1 MIPKRWINSRNRK
14 KSTLLKRLSKLKN
27 VKKRWGEKAML
38 ETMPISEKLKMLRDR
53 RGLTLDELAEQ
64 TGLSR
69 SALSNY
75 ETNES
80 KEVSQFALV
89 TLEKFYGVS
98 TDYLLGLSA
107 LENPMQG
114 DIHDLN
120 ISSEM
125 AELLKSGKINN
136 RLLCEMAT
144 HPDFPKLLM
153 DMEIMVDGEARN
165 AIRAIDM
172 LFEAVRMKIV
182 KETNIG
188 EDSNAQ
194 ILTFKEAQIDE
205 DEYFEMKIKNDLR
218 PILRDKY
225 AERSEGSRQLEEIE
239 KYVQQLIREA
249 DIVRE
254 QKEQNVPD
262 DEIWIDRTIAMLMA
276 KWKIKWNKLTEVQ
289 QRSFKEVLMQSELR
303 KEQLPKKRMRGR
315 KR

>member
-1 MIPKRWINSRNRK
+1 
-14 KSTLLKRLSKLKN
+14 
-27 VKKRWGEKAML
+27 ML

-75 ETNES
+75 ESNES

-89 TLEKFYGVS
+89 VLAKFYGVS

-144 HPDFPKLLM
+144 HPDFP
-153 DMEIMVDGEARN
+153 D
-165 AIRAIDM
+165 
-172 LFEAVRMKIV
+172 
-182 KETNIG
+182 
-188 EDSNAQ
+188 
-194 ILTFKEAQIDE
+194 
-205 DEYFEMKIKNDLR
+205 
-218 PILRDKY
+218 PC
-225 AERSEGSRQLEEIE
+225 
-239 KYVQQLIREA
+239 
-249 DIVRE
+249 
-254 QKEQNVPD
+254 
-262 DEIWIDRTIAMLMA
+262 
-276 KWKIKWNKLTEVQ
+276 
-289 QRSFKEVLMQSELR
+289 
-303 KEQLPKKRMRGR
+303 
-315 KR
+315 

>member
-1 MIPKRWINSRNRK
+1 
-14 KSTLLKRLSKLKN
+14 
-27 VKKRWGEKAML
+27 ML
-38 ETMPISEKLKMLRDR
+38 ETMPISEKLKMLRGR

-89 TLEKFYGVS
+89 TLAKFYGVS

-114 DIHDLN
+114 DVRDLN

-136 RLLCEMAT
+136 RLLCEMAM

-165 AIRAIDM
+165 AIRAI
-172 LFEAVRMKIV
+172 EAVRMKII
-182 KETNIG
+182 KETNIS

-205 DEYFEMKIKNDLR
+205 DEYFEMKIKNDLQVLSCR
-218 PILRDKY
+218 SHFYSLLMLLCSWVLSLAISLSFILFSL
-225 AERSEGSRQLEEIE
+225 A
-239 KYVQQLIREA
+239 
-249 DIVRE
+249 IVS
-254 QKEQNVPD
+254 
-262 DEIWIDRTIAMLMA
+262 L
-276 KWKIKWNKLTEVQ
+276 
-289 QRSFKEVLMQSELR
+289 
-303 KEQLPKKRMRGR
+303 
-315 KR
+315 

>member
-53 RGLTLDELAEQ
+53 HGLTLDELAER

-89 TLEKFYGVS
+89 ALAKFYGVS

-120 ISSEM
+120 ISSR
-125 AELLKSGKINN
+125 AAQKRKNQQPIALRNGDTSG
-136 RLLCEMAT
+136 
-144 HPDFPKLLM
+144 FS
-153 DMEIMVDGEARN
+153 EITDGYGNHGGR
-165 AIRAIDM
+165 
-172 LFEAVRMKIV
+172 
-182 KETNIG
+182 
-188 EDSNAQ
+188 
-194 ILTFKEAQIDE
+194 
-205 DEYFEMKIKNDLR
+205 
-218 PILRDKY
+218 
-225 AERSEGSRQLEEIE
+225 RSE
-239 KYVQQLIREA
+239 
-249 DIVRE
+249 
-254 QKEQNVPD
+254 
-262 DEIWIDRTIAMLMA
+262 
-276 KWKIKWNKLTEVQ
+276 
-289 QRSFKEVLMQSELR
+289 
-303 KEQLPKKRMRGR
+303 KRDSGD
-315 KR
+315 

>member
-1 MIPKRWINSRNRK
+1 
-14 KSTLLKRLSKLKN
+14 
-27 VKKRWGEKAML
+27 ML

-80 KEVSQFALV
+80 KEGSQFALV
-89 TLEKFYGVS
+89 TLAKFYGVS

-172 LFEAVRMKIV
+172 LFEAVRMKII

-218 PILRDKY
+218 PILRFLRDKY

-254 QKEQNVPD
+254 QKEQNVP
-262 DEIWIDRTIAMLMA
+262 R
-276 KWKIKWNKLTEVQ
+276 
-289 QRSFKEVLMQSELR
+289 
-303 KEQLPKKRMRGR
+303 
-315 KR
+315 

>member
-1 MIPKRWINSRNRK
+1 MIPKRWINSQNRK

-53 RGLTLDELAEQ
+53 HGLTLDELAER

-89 TLEKFYGVS
+89 ALAKFYGVS

-114 DIHDLN
+114 DIYDLN

-136 RLLCEMAT
+136 RLLCEMV
-144 HPDFPKLLM
+144 FLLM
-153 DMEIMVDGEARN
+153 TW
-165 AIRAIDM
+165 
-172 LFEAVRMKIV
+172 MKIL
-182 KETNIG
+182 
-188 EDSNAQ
+188 
-194 ILTFKEAQIDE
+194 ILEINVNPLRME
-205 DEYFEMKIKNDLR
+205 KNR
-218 PILRDKY
+218 
-225 AERSEGSRQLEEIE
+225 
-239 KYVQQLIREA
+239 
-249 DIVRE
+249 
-254 QKEQNVPD
+254 
-262 DEIWIDRTIAMLMA
+262 
-276 KWKIKWNKLTEVQ
+276 
-289 QRSFKEVLMQSELR
+289 
-303 KEQLPKKRMRGR
+303 
-315 KR
+315 

>member
-1 MIPKRWINSRNRK
+1 
-14 KSTLLKRLSKLKN
+14 
-27 VKKRWGEKAML
+27 ML

-89 TLEKFYGVS
+89 TLAKFYSVS
-98 TDYLLGLSA
+98 TDYLLGLSE

-125 AELLKSGKINN
+125 AKLLKSGKINN

-165 AIRAIDM
+165 AILAIDM
-172 LFEAVRMKIV
+172 LFEA
-182 KETNIG
+182 
-188 EDSNAQ
+188 DSNAQ

-218 PILRDKY
+218 PILRFLRDKY

-249 DIVRE
+249 DIARE

-303 KEQLPKKRMRGR
+303 KEQLPKKRMRGKQR
-315 KR
+315 K

>member
-1 MIPKRWINSRNRK
+1 
-14 KSTLLKRLSKLKN
+14 
-27 VKKRWGEKAML
+27 ML

-53 RGLTLDELAEQ
+53 RELTLDELAEQ

-89 TLEKFYGVS
+89 TLAKFYGVS
-98 TDYLLGLSA
+98 TDYLLGLSE

-125 AELLKSGKINN
+125 AKLLKSGKINN

-172 LFEAVRMKIV
+172 LFEAVRMKII
-182 KETNIG
+182 KETNIS
-188 EDSNAQ
+188 EDLNAQ

-218 PILRDKY
+218 PILRFLRDKY

-239 KYVQQLIREA
+239 KYVHQLIREA
-249 DIVRE
+249 DIVR
-254 QKEQNVPD
+254 EQNVPD

-303 KEQLPKKRMRGR
+303 KEQLPKKRMRG
-315 KR
+315 KQKK

>member
-1 MIPKRWINSRNRK
+1 
-14 KSTLLKRLSKLKN
+14 
-27 VKKRWGEKAML
+27 ML
-38 ETMPISEKLKMLRDR
+38 ETMPISEKLKMLRGR

-89 TLEKFYGVS
+89 ALAKFYGVS

-125 AELLKSGKINN
+125 AKLLKSGKINN

-172 LFEAVRMKIV
+172 LRPLPEQSTREWDAIRRLKI
-182 KETNIG
+182 
-188 EDSNAQ
+188 
-194 ILTFKEAQIDE
+194 F
-205 DEYFEMKIKNDLR
+205 
-218 PILRDKY
+218 
-225 AERSEGSRQLEEIE
+225 
-239 KYVQQLIREA
+239 
-249 DIVRE
+249 
-254 QKEQNVPD
+254 
-262 DEIWIDRTIAMLMA
+262 A
-276 KWKIKWNKLTEVQ
+276 KKQ
-289 QRSFKEVLMQSELR
+289 QRKYGKQGHHHRECRF
-303 KEQLPKKRMRGR
+303 
-315 KR
+315 